1 LTTRYATLEE
11 AFAVIRA
18 VHGVNPLNVIRDTVL
33 LESALGRPAATLFGR
48 DAYPDAYSK
57 AAALLHSV
65 VRNHPL
71 LDGNKR
77 TGWMLCVL
85 FFELNGFEERYDED
99 AMFDFILAV
108 AAGEIEDIGEIARQL
123 AVWFVPKPIVSQLA
137 DARRSDAAI
146 DG

>member
-1 LTTRYATLEE
+1 LSTRYVTREE

-18 VHGVNPLNVIRDTVL
+18 VHGVNPLKVVRDTVL

-48 DAYPDAYSK
+48 DAYPDDYSK

-65 VRNHPL
+65 LRNHPL

-77 TGWMLCVL
+77 TGWILCVL
-85 FFELNGFEERYDED
+85 FFELNGYDERYDER

-108 AAGEIEDIGEIARQL
+108 AAGIVEDIGEIARQL
-123 AVWFVPKPIVSQLA
+123 AVWFIPSEPPAGRES
-137 DARRSDAAI
+137 
-146 DG
+146 